1 MNGRMEGCGNMT
13 KYEQIRRFVD
23 AHPGQA
29 AIIRHETAIVDL
41 ASGAKVFDVTKAA
54 ATYIVETKEGV
65 FAVVA
70 AATRHLRWRQLGRT
84 LGLHQIHLASPEL
97 VRERT
102 GYDVGT
108 VGPLFLGGVLRIMR
122 NVLTHA
128 DLRARVMQMRRV
140 FNTYGDTLTGIAF
153 VARRKD

>member
-1 MNGRMEGCGNMT
+1 MT

-54 ATYIVETKEGV
+54 ATG
-65 FAVVA
+65 
-70 AATRHLRWRQLGRT
+70 HLRWRQLGRA

-108 VGPLFLGGVLRIMR
+108 VGPLFPGGVLRIMR